1 MGEGRAATSAMFCS
15 AVRIFCLSQQLPVRR
30 LVVGV
35 GAELEVA
42 VSLVGTLWPVATSSP
57 GDGQQR

>member
-1 MGEGRAATSAMFCS
+1 MFCS

-35 GAELEVA
+35 GAELKVA
-42 VSLVGTLWPVATSSP
+42 ASLVGTLWPVATSSP